1 MITTTYTVAQSDLY
15 ILDCMPNCQSLC
27 SCKDS
32 AIICDSM
39 PRKKRPDPK
48 LFESIRKPT
57 APPTQKFGDEK
68 SESKIHPARRKAK
81 HKKKEHSD
89 GDLS

>member
-1 MITTTYTVAQSDLY
+1 
-15 ILDCMPNCQSLC
+15 
-27 SCKDS
+27 
-32 AIICDSM
+32 M

-68 SESKIHPARRKAK
+68 PESKIHPARRKAK